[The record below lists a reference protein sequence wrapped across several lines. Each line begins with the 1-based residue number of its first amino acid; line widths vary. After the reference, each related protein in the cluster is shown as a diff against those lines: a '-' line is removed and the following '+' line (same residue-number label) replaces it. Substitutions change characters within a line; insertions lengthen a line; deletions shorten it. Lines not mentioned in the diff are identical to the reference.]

1 MSYNLEV
8 IFINN
13 NNNNYNIVK
22 AKIDSV
28 LFIALKQI
36 LKKKKMTQQDLIV
49 SLVKEFV
56 LENLSLYSNNSNN

>member
-13 NNNNYNIVK
+13 NNSNIVK

-49 SLVKEFV
+49 SLIKEFV
-56 LENLSLYSNNSNN
+56 LENLGLYSNNSNN

>member
-1 MSYNLEV
+1 M
-8 IFINN
+8 IFI
-13 NNNNYNIVK
+13 NNNYNIVK

-49 SLVKEFV
+49 SLIKEFV

>member
-13 NNNNYNIVK
+13 NCNIVK

-28 LFIALKQI
+28 LFMALKQI

-49 SLVKEFV
+49 SLIKEFV
-56 LENLSLYSNNSNN
+56 LENLNLYSNNSNN

>member
-1 MSYNLEV
+1 M

-13 NNNNYNIVK
+13 NNSNIVK

-49 SLVKEFV
+49 SLIKEFV
-56 LENLSLYSNNSNN
+56 LENLGLYSNNSNN

>member
-1 MSYNLEV
+1 M

-13 NNNNYNIVK
+13 NNSNIVK

-56 LENLSLYSNNSNN
+56 LENLGLYSNNSNN

>member
-1 MSYNLEV
+1 M

>member
-1 MSYNLEV
+1 M

-13 NNNNYNIVK
+13 NNSNIVK

-28 LFIALKQI
+28 LFMALKQI

-49 SLVKEFV
+49 SLIKEFV
-56 LENLSLYSNNSNN
+56 LENLNLYSNNSNN